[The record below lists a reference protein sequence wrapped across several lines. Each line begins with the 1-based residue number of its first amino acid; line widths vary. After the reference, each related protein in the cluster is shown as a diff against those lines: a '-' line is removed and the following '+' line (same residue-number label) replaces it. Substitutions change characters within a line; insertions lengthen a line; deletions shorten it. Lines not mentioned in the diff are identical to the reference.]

1 MLIILKENIRTLGR
15 FGEVVKV
22 KPGYARNFLFPQ
34 KKAVKATKEN
44 VAKLEEQRSVLEEEN
59 LKKLN
64 LAKKLAESFIGKF
77 VILVKQASEDGKIF
91 GSVTTREIAKSL
103 LQEGQEIDHR
113 DISFNGVRIRNL
125 GEYQISIEFH
135 SEVIV
140 QIAVHV
146 VRLETDAHEL
156 RQVKM
161 ESQKSQQQEGEEVGQ
176 SMDEEVASGDETDQ
190 K

>member
-44 VAKLEEQRSVLEEEN
+44 VAKLEEQRSFLEGEN
-59 LKKLN
+59 IKKLN
-64 LAKKLAESFIGKF
+64 LAKELAASFTGKF

-103 LQEGQEIDHR
+103 LQECEVDHR
-113 DISFNGVRIRNL
+113 NISFNVVRIRNL

-135 SEVIV
+135 SEVIIP
-140 QIAVHV
+140 IAVHV
-146 VRLETDAHEL
+146 VRSETDAHEL

-161 ESQKSQQQEGEEVGQ
+161 ESQKLQQQE
-176 SMDEEVASGDETDQ
+176 DEVAEQAVNEEIASGNEADQ
-190 K
+190 E

>member
-44 VAKLEEQRSVLEEEN
+44 VAKLEEQRSVLEKEN

-64 LAKKLAESFIGKF
+64 LAKELAASFTGKF

-103 LQEGQEIDHR
+103 LQECEVDHR
-113 DISFNGVRIRNL
+113 NISFNGVRIRNL
-125 GEYQISIEFH
+125 GEYQVNIEFH

-140 QIAVHV
+140 PVAVHV
-146 VRLETDAHEL
+146 VRSETDANEL

-161 ESQKSQQQEGEEVGQ
+161 ESQKPHQQE
-176 SMDEEVASGDETDQ
+176 DEAVEQEDTNNGSSE
-190 K
+190 